1 MSRILHPALLGLL
14 FAVLIASLFVSGLA
28 YAATSWPG
36 QSGNP
41 VGYAAYG
48 PLGTTPWPGGAF
60 RSGTA
65 ANPTVYTGYVFA
77 GPQTISGSY
86 IQFIS
91 CDFNSGTGGV
101 NVTGSNITFTG
112 DRFQSNNVEDDNV
125 QISGGT
131 NITFSYVS
139 FTPLTSFY
147 TAPPGS
153 VWPSAGAGQNTTTQT
168 TDVNAINGNDGY
180 EYGLNII
187 SGGPVTVDHC
197 DFWGFGNAVVFYST
211 TAQMNITNNWI
222 HDAANASS
230 QGYHTDGPGYLN
242 GGSGPSNVLVQG
254 NVIASL
260 GNTNGLAFQAATS
273 GYNNIQ
279 LVGNY
284 LSGFGFTVAAG
295 APGNTHLTNSSVTQN
310 VWGTD
315 VEPVWNPLYG
325 NSWTAGTNSTWT
337 CNTLAF
343 RAGTTWTDGDGWT
356 PASGI
361 NGQYFVPTSGI
372 SSTTD
377 YLGNASCPNP
387 QSPVPE
393 SGQISST
400 FIIDYVGG
408 SSVTEIDAPEIEG
421 LSARSNN
428 IEWDIWK
435 NGVSTVPSPEFN
447 VLANPEAAFHIYKFV
462 WQPASITFY
471 IDGTLVSTGTSGIPS
486 APAVIDINFY
496 GTNSSGWGGNATV
509 GVTRFMYV
517 NSVSFTPLSVGPPA
531 PALGMFE

>member
-1 MSRILHPALLGLL
+1 
-14 FAVLIASLFVSGLA
+14 
-28 YAATSWPG
+28 
-36 QSGNP
+36 
-41 VGYAAYG
+41 
-48 PLGTTPWPGGAF
+48 
-60 RSGTA
+60 
-65 ANPTVYTGYVFA
+65 VFA

-343 RAGTTWTDGDGWT
+343 RPGTTWTDGDGWT
-356 PASGI
+356 PPSSI
-361 NGQYFVPTSGI
+361 NGEYWVPTSAI
-372 SSTTD
+372 ASTTD
-377 YLGNASCPNP
+377 WNGNTSCPP
-387 QSPVPE
+387 Q
-393 SGQISST
+393 
-400 FIIDYVGG
+400 
-408 SSVTEIDAPEIEG
+408 APTG
-421 LSARSNN
+421 L
-428 IEWDIWK
+428 
-435 NGVSTVPSPEFN
+435 T
-447 VLANPEAAFHIYKFV
+447 AAV
-462 WQPASITFY
+462 Q
-471 IDGTLVSTGTSGIPS
+471 
-486 APAVIDINFY
+486 
-496 GTNSSGWGGNATV
+496 
-509 GVTRFMYV
+509 
-517 NSVSFTPLSVGPPA
+517 
-531 PALGMFE
+531 

>member
-41 VGYAAYG
+41 VGYAGYG

-343 RAGTTWTDGDGWT
+343 RPGTTWTDGDGWT
-356 PASGI
+356 PPSSI
-361 NGQYFVPTSGI
+361 NGEYWVPTSAI
-372 SSTTD
+372 ASTTD
-377 YLGNASCPNP
+377 WNGNTSCPP
-387 QSPVPE
+387 Q
-393 SGQISST
+393 
-400 FIIDYVGG
+400 
-408 SSVTEIDAPEIEG
+408 APTG
-421 LSARSNN
+421 L
-428 IEWDIWK
+428 
-435 NGVSTVPSPEFN
+435 T
-447 VLANPEAAFHIYKFV
+447 AAV
-462 WQPASITFY
+462 Q
-471 IDGTLVSTGTSGIPS
+471 
-486 APAVIDINFY
+486 
-496 GTNSSGWGGNATV
+496 
-509 GVTRFMYV
+509 
-517 NSVSFTPLSVGPPA
+517 
-531 PALGMFE
+531 